1 VERLLIEATKSTPA
15 VDFDAERRQLA
26 IRGESYPENAFQF
39 YAPIL
44 EWLDCFL
51 QPGSN
56 EAIIELILQMPYINT
71 SSSKCLMMVLEK
83 LEKARSQG
91 WRVIINWYYDPENEN
106 ELECAE
112 EFQEFIEVDEF
123 NVIPF
128 S

>member
-1 VERLLIEATKSTPA
+1 VKRLLIEATKSTPA
-15 VDFDAERRQLA
+15 IDFNAESRQLT

-39 YAPIL
+39 YAPLL

-51 QPGSN
+51 RPDSN
-56 EAIIELILQMPYINT
+56 EALIEFILQMTYINT
-71 SSSKCLMMVLEK
+71 SSSKCLMMILEK
-83 LEKARSQG
+83 LEKATSQG

-123 NVIPF
+123 NIIP
-128 S
+128 SG